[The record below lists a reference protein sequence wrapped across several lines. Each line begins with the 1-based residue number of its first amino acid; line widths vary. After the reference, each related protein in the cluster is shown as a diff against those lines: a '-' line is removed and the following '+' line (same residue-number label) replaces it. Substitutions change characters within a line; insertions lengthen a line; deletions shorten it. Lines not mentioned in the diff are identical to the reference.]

1 MATRQLQNALS
12 AQRVFQ
18 RLFACSALCAD
29 QGAFASR
36 LWARRIDHG
45 AEFVL
50 LLLEAHSRRRGRGRG
65 GGRLLLQTRGGRTV
79 MQPSE
84 RGEASGRL

>member
-50 LLLEAHSRRRGRGRG
+50 LLLEAHSRRRGRG